1 MTEMTP
7 ATSPEMT
14 PATRPET
21 RPVSLSLVVPVYAGE
36 AYLGDL
42 AAAVERLRRA
52 WAEAGAPVSLDELI
66 LVDDEAVDGSA
77 DLIDALARER
87 PWIVALHLS
96 RNFGQHGATV
106 AGILHASGDW
116 IVTLDEDLQHPPDR
130 IPELLER
137 ACAGRRDVVYARPA
151 AGRIHG
157 AAWRDGSSRGVK
169 RLMHWLTG
177 NPMLRL
183 ANSFRLMRGPVA
195 RAAASVCSHN
205 TYFDIALYW
214 FTERMDAVEMEL
226 RDARFA
232 ETGRSGYSFGR
243 LVSHAQRMLFTSQ
256 LRFLSLGIWIGV
268 GLFAVS
274 FLGGLYFAVV
284 RLVAPEV
291 IGVQGWTS
299 LLLAICMSGGLLAVM
314 VGLCLQYLSTLVL
327 KAHGRPAFF
336 TIDRSGDAAL
346 AAWFAARR
354 DEARGRDVA

>member
-1 MTEMTP
+1 MTQ
-7 ATSPEMT
+7 A
-14 PATRPET
+14 
-21 RPVSLSLVVPVYAGE
+21 SLSLVVPVYAGE
-36 AYLGDL
+36 AYLAEL
-42 AAAVERLRRA
+42 AGAVERLRTS
-52 WAEAGAPVSLDELI
+52 WAEGGAPVSLDELI

-77 DLIDALARER
+77 ALIDALARER

-96 RNFGQHGATV
+96 RNFGQHGATI
-106 AGILHASGDW
+106 AGILHSSGDW

-130 IPELLER
+130 IPDLLER
-137 ACAGRRDVVYARPA
+137 ACARQLDVVYARPDA
-151 AGRIHG
+151 AEVHG
-157 AAWRDGSSRGVK
+157 TAWRDGSSRGVK

-183 ANSFRLMRGPVA
+183 ANSFRLIRGPIA

-214 FTERMDAVEMEL
+214 FTQRMDAVEMAL
-226 RDARFA
+226 RDDRFA
-232 ETGRSGYSFGR
+232 RTGQSGYSVGR
-243 LVSHAQRMLFTSQ
+243 LFSHAQRMLFTSQ

-268 GLFAVS
+268 VLFLVS
-274 FLGGLYFAVV
+274 FFGGLYFAAV
-284 RLVAPEV
+284 RLVAPEL

-346 AAWFAARR
+346 AAWFAERR
-354 DEARGRDVA
+354 KGDAAQDVA